1 MTLPPRHVGIVGNRD
16 KPEVRTILPA
26 LTRWIRAQGRRA
38 TVARGLG
45 RGTSGPPL
53 ASLAARVDVLLVL
66 GGDGTML
73 HAARAAAR
81 TGVPVFGI
89 NLGGLG
95 FLTETGVE
103 SLYPALRK
111 LFAGDFSVEKRLM
124 VEASVRSRSGKTWTA
139 AGLNDAVIHARDRSR
154 VVAMDVRIGKTPA
167 GTLVADGL
175 IVATPTGS
183 TAYSLSAGGPIVNPS
198 VEALLATPIS
208 PHTFAFRPLVLG
220 AGETVVAR
228 IRAGHAPAAVTVD
241 GQISHPLSFDDE
253 VTFRRSSAHV
263 QVVLLESGMFYE
275 VLRTK
280 LAWAELPRTRA
291 GRAGTLPRLPGE
303 AARRAAAR
311 PRGASPRSRGTR
323 VRAARK

>member
-1 MTLPPRHVGIVGNRD
+1 MTLPPRHVGIFGNRE
-16 KPEVRTILPA
+16 KPEVRTLLPA
-26 LTRWIRAQGRRA
+26 LTRWIRNQGRRA

-53 ASLAARVDVLLVL
+53 ATLAGRVDVLVVL

-81 TGVPVFGI
+81 TGVPLFGI

-103 SLYPALRK
+103 SLYPALRRI
-111 LFAGDFSVEKRLM
+111 FAGDFTVEKRLM
-124 VEASVRSRSGKTWTA
+124 VEATARSKSGRTWSA

-154 VVAMDVRIGKTPA
+154 VVAMDVRIGKTPV

-175 IVATPTGS
+175 IIATATGS

-208 PHTFAFRPLVLG
+208 PHTFAFRPLVIG
-220 AGETVVAR
+220 AGETVTAR
-228 IRAGHAPAAVTVD
+228 VRPGHAPAAVTVD
-241 GQISHPLSFDDE
+241 GQMSHPLAFDDE

-263 QVVLLESGMFYE
+263 QVVLLEPGMFYE

-280 LAWAELPRTRA
+280 LAWAELPRTRT

-303 AARRAAAR
+303 AARRAASRPAR
-311 PRGASPRSRGTR
+311 RGSRGTR